1 MYGSYGLYSG
11 NKSNFSSSNLY
22 KPAGVV
28 NTTNSSYINNG
39 VVTSNP
45 TVSYTSVIQP
55 VMSNINSVQ
64 QINNNSFSAQH
75 IDYEQNPA
83 PIKLK

>member
-1 MYGSYGLYSG
+1 MYGLYSG
-11 NKSNFSSSNLY
+11 NKSNFSLSSNLY

-28 NTTNSSYINNG
+28 NTTNSSIIING

-45 TVSYTSVIQP
+45 TVSYTSVVQP
-55 VMSNINSVQ
+55 IMSINSVQ

-75 IDYEQNPA
+75 INYEQNPA
-83 PIKLK
+83 PIKLN